1 LTTESPIGYWLSEIK
16 AAKKRDKD
24 YRKDGLRIL
33 EIYGGEKSDTIPF
46 NILFSNTETL
56 LPTLYSAVPRPVVDR
71 RFKDGDMVG
80 KAAATAGQ
88 RVLEFLLDT
97 NVDGYET
104 YDEAM
109 RAATLDALLPG
120 RGVTCVKYDA
130 ELGQLPTA
138 SVDDSTPASE
148 DAKGEPEKEGA
159 APGEKEPTPYKKS
172 ELVCCDA
179 RSWNRVLFGYA
190 KKWSKV
196 PWIAFEENV
205 DKEEAT
211 RLFGKPIA
219 EALVYTTTA
228 EEEDE
233 EKKKNKNKGETQ
245 TATIYQIWDKDGGR
259 KVRYVAEQFKEAFLK
274 VEDDPLELTGFYN
287 LPKPIQFI
295 EKSNDLTP
303 VAPYTLYENQAK
315 ELNRLTNRINKIIQ
329 AIKARGI
336 YDGELG
342 EDIANVMKLDDNELV
357 AADKNS
363 SLAAEKG
370 LGNAIWFMPVEQLV
384 NVLRELY
391 TARENCKAV
400 IFEIMGLADIMRGA
414 SQASETLGAQQIKQ
428 TWGSLRLKRQQKEVQ
443 RYARDLLRLMLELAA
458 TKFSEETWAKM
469 TGLPYLTAEQFAK
482 AQAIAQAAQQQIQAA
497 QAMPP
502 QVDPQTQQPMPNPQV
517 QQAQQQLQQAQQEL
531 QKPQWSQILGMLK
544 DDIQRSYR
552 IDIETNSTVEPEA
565 VEDQKN
571 IADVM
576 NALGQYL
583 NGVGPLVQKG
593 VMPFQAAQAMMLA
606 IVRRF
611 RFGAEIEDYI
621 QQMKAPALE
630 DNSGDLKKH
639 AAEQQT
645 KVQETQIKSQAEA
658 QRRQDEHAAEKAR
671 SDAETQRYLA
681 EQETKR
687 QEIGAELT
695 RDREQREFER
705 REKQAERQSQRA
717 IESDKS
723 RCEQDTELRKAAL
736 QAAVAIETAAIS
748 ATKSAEAATS
758 ANEAAGTQVANTAEV
773 MARILERQEQMLAI
787 VTAPPKFVKGRDAHV

>member
-1 LTTESPIGYWLSEIK
+1 VTTESPIAYWLREIQ

-24 YRKDGLRIL
+24 YRKEGLRIL
-33 EIYGGEKSDTIPF
+33 EIYAGEKADTIPF

-56 LPTLYSAVPRPVVDR
+56 LPALYSAVPRPVVDR
-71 RFKDGDMVG
+71 RFKDGDPLG

-109 RAATLDALLPG
+109 RAATLDGLLPG

-130 ELGQLPTA
+130 EIGQLPTQ
-138 SVDDSTPASE
+138 SVDDSAPASE
-148 DAKGEPEKEGA
+148 DAKPGVEKEGA

-196 PWIAFEENV
+196 PWIAFEENI
-205 DKEEAT
+205 DQEEAT
-211 RLFGKPIA
+211 RLFGDVVAKQLKYIA
-219 EALVYTTTA
+219 NNED
-228 EEEDE
+228 EDE
-233 EKKKNKNKGETQ
+233 EKKADRDKRDRGETKSC
-245 TATIYQIWDKDGGR
+245 TVYQIWDKDGG
-259 KVRYVAEQFKEAFLK
+259 KKIRYVAEQFKEGFLK

-287 LPKPIQFI
+287 CPKPIQFI
-295 EKSNDLTP
+295 EKSNDLSP
-303 VAPYTLYENQAK
+303 VAPYVLYENQAK
-315 ELNRLTNRINKIIQ
+315 ELNKISKRINRIVE
-329 AIKARGI
+329 AIKARGV
-336 YDGELG
+336 YDTELG
-342 EDIANVMKLDDNELV
+342 EDIANIMKADDNELMP
-357 AADKNS
+357 ADKNA
-363 SLAAEKG
+363 SLSAEKG
-370 LGNAIWFMPVEQLV
+370 LGNAIWFMPIEQLT

-391 TARENCKAV
+391 VARENCKQI
-400 IFEIMGLADIMRGA
+400 IFEIMGVADIMRGE

-443 RYARDLLRLMLELAA
+443 RYARDLLRLMLEIAA

-469 TGLPYLTAEQFAK
+469 TGLPYLTQQQFAQ
-482 AQAIAQAAQQQIQAA
+482 AQSIAQAAQQQI

-502 QVDPQTQQPMPNPQV
+502 QVDPQTQQPVPNPQA

-531 QKPQWSQILGMLK
+531 QKPQWSQVLAMLK

-583 NGVGPLVQKG
+583 NGIGPLVQKG

-621 QQMKAPALE
+621 QQMKPPAPDQGDAQKAQMAKE
-630 DNSGDLKKH
+630 AHDADMQQKQADNTAK
-639 AAEQQT
+639 QQ
-645 KVQETQIKSQAEA
+645 ELA
-658 QRRQDEHAAEKAR
+658 QKA
-671 SDAETQRYLA
+671 QL
-681 EQETKR
+681 
-687 QEIGAELT
+687 
-695 RDREQREFER
+695 
-705 REKQAERQSQRA
+705 AERQAQLDSERMDM
-717 IESDKS
+717 EM
-723 RCEQDTELRKAAL
+723 
-736 QAAVAIETAAIS
+736 QAAREEHAMKMEDMAAKRQLNAVVTASKLRIAQATAA
-748 ATKSAEAATS
+748 AKE
-758 ANEAAGTQVANTAEV
+758 TQASHA
-773 MARILERQEQMLAI
+773 
-787 VTAPPKFVKGRDAHV
+787 